1 MASDFREPHL
11 RGGDFLGAF
20 GVLESA
26 AGILMVQNERHIA
39 GARTLVWDLPGG
51 QVEPGELLLETLGRE
66 LAEEIGVAVVGTPEF
81 LFFQE
86 GERCLDGDRHYAWRS
101 FFFRVAAW
109 SGQPAPRGEVSGMRW
124 LPRDELAGEL
134 RAPYHDSFLA
144 WLDHGG
150 SVFRS
155 RWSD

>member
-1 MASDFREPHL
+1 MGDDFREAHL

-26 AGILMVQNERHIA
+26 DGILMVQNERHIA
-39 GARTLVWDLPGG
+39 GRTLVWDLPSG
-51 QVEPGELLLETLGRE
+51 QVEPGELLWEALGRE
-66 LAEEIGVAVVGTPEF
+66 LTEEIGVVVQGTPDF

-101 FFFRVAAW
+101 FFFRVVSW
-109 SGQPAPRGEVSGMRW
+109 SGQPSAQGEVRGMRW
-124 LPRDELAGEL
+124 MPRDEMVREL
-134 RAPYHDSFLA
+134 RAPYHDSFLT
-144 WLDHGG
+144 WLREGG
-150 SVFRS
+150 TAFRS

>member
-1 MASDFREPHL
+1 MGDDFREPHL

-26 AGILMVQNERHIA
+26 DGILMVQNERHIA
-39 GARTLVWDLPGG
+39 GPTLVWDLPGG
-51 QVEPGELLLETLGRE
+51 QVEPGELLWEALGRE
-66 LAEEIGVAVVGTPEF
+66 LTEEIGVVVQGTPDF

-101 FFFRVAAW
+101 FFFRVASW
-109 SGQPAPRGEVSGMRW
+109 SGQPSAQGEVRGMRW
-124 LPRDELAGEL
+124 MPRDELVREL
-134 RAPYHDSFLA
+134 QAPYHDSFLT
-144 WLDHGG
+144 WLREGG
-150 SVFRS
+150 TAFRS